1 MFFHLPPSTPST
13 PSMSP
18 SSKAFLYS
26 SLYVI
31 SPSSTL
37 RYCQQVPTFLYSF
50 NLRYI
55 QQSLLLLLWYFHQA
69 AALSSTHHSLS
80 IHPTKPSSTPSIFPS
95 DATFL
100 YSSLSFNTSSS
111 SSSSCSSTIWICWSI
126 IIINSYCHT
135 PKLLIIII
143 PKPSILIINING
155 VRSDDA

>member
-55 QQSLLLLLWYFHQA
+55 QQSLLLLLRYFLQA
-69 AALSSTHHSLS
+69 AALSSTHHSPS
-80 IHPTKPSSTPSIFPS
+80 IHPTKPSSTPSIYPS
-95 DATFL
+95 DPF
-100 YSSLSFNTSSS
+100 
-111 SSSSCSSTIWICWSI
+111 TIFHNI
-126 IIINSYCHT
+126 IIILFYHHHSSL
-135 PKLLIIII
+135 LLIIIQQLQHQEE
-143 PKPSILIINING
+143 K
-155 VRSDDA
+155 